1 MAAKDKKQC
10 QLRFYTDTYD
20 KIKNKLDADG
30 INYQQLGDLLFG
42 AYLKNNR
49 EVTRLIKQFTENKKG
64 KRKRN
69 QLSEREKD
77 DLFRLIEL
85 EHSPLRKFEETTDEQ

>member
-10 QLRFYTDTYD
+10 QLRFYTDIYD

-30 INYQQLGDLLFG
+30 MNYQQLGDLLFG

-49 EVTRLIKQFTENKKG
+49 EVTRLVKQFTENKKG

-69 QLSEREKD
+69 QLSEKEKD
-77 DLFRLIEL
+77 DLFRMIEL
-85 EHSPLRKFEETTDEQ
+85 NHSPLRNLKEGVDE